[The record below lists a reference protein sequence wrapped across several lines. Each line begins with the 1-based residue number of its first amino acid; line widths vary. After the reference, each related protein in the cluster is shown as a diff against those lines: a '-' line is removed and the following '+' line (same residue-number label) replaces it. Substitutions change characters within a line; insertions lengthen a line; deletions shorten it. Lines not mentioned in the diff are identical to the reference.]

1 MVVLQLLGWAGS
13 ALLVYSVLQTRILRL
28 RLFGAV
34 ASAVLVVFNA
44 AIAVWPMVAMNLVL
58 TAINVFYIVR
68 LIRDRDDPEAFDV
81 VEIPPTESYTRYLM
95 KEFAADIEHFNPG
108 FSSEDAARADR
119 GFLILRGAETVGLVL
134 TRDVGAATAQI
145 ELDYVVPRYQ
155 GFTLGEFVYRADGPL
170 ASFGYRRA
178 VAPPECR
185 TQATTW
191 LMSAFT
197 ATARTWFANS
207 SRSQRGGQGPS
218 GLTRR
223 SRVRSNTY

>member
-68 LIRDRDDPEAFDV
+68 LLRDRHNPETFDV
-81 VEIPPTESYTRYLM
+81 VEIPPTESYTRYLI

-119 GFLILRGAETVGLVL
+119 GFLILGGAETVGLVL

-170 ASFGYRRA
+170 ATFGYRRA
-178 VAPPECR
+178 VAP
-185 TQATTW
+185 
-191 LMSAFT
+191 
-197 ATARTWFANS
+197 
-207 SRSQRGGQGPS
+207 
-218 GLTRR
+218 RR
-223 SRVRSNTY
+223 MQNTGNYLADVGFHRDGEDMVRELI